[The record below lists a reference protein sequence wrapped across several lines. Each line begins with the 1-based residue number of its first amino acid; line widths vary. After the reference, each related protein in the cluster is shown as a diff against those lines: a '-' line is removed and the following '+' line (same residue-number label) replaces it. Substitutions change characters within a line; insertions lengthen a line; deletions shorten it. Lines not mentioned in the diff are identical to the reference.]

1 MSFEKFGIVN
11 HTKESKAAD
20 FVTYLEQGKV
30 MAARCKKCETM
41 YFPPQVDCPKC
52 LSNDMEWFQVK
63 GRGKLLTYG
72 VVNYG
77 PLGFEDKAPYTLA
90 VAEFE
95 EGIKVFATLSRD
107 IVEDEIAV
115 GMVLE
120 VVPARLP
127 DDRFSYE
134 LQRTG

>member
-11 HTKESKAAD
+11 HTKESKASD

-30 MAARCKKCETM
+30 MATRCKKCETI
-41 YFPPQVDCPKC
+41 YFPPQADCPGC
-52 LSNDMEWFQVK
+52 LNDDMEWFQVK

-90 VAEFE
+90 VGEFQ
-95 EGIKVFATLSRD
+95 EGIKVFATLSPG
-107 IVEDEIAV
+107 IKEDEIAV
-115 GMVLE
+115 GMWLK

-127 DDRFSYE
+127 DDRISFE
-134 LQRTG
+134 LQRAK

>member
-30 MAARCKKCETM
+30 MATRCKKCETM

-52 LSNDMEWFQVK
+52 LSNAMEWSQVK

-95 EGIKVFATLSRD
+95 KGIKVFATLSKD
-107 IVEDEIAV
+107 IKEDEIAV

-134 LQRTG
+134 LQRAG

>member
-1 MSFEKFGIVN
+1 MSFERFGIVN
-11 HTKESKAAD
+11 HTKESKAAN
-20 FVTYLEQGKV
+20 FLTYLEQGKV
-30 MAARCKKCETM
+30 MATRCKKCETS

-90 VAEFE
+90 VGEFE
-95 EGIKVFATLSRD
+95 KGIKVFATLSRD
-107 IVEDEIAV
+107 IGEDEIEV
-115 GMVLE
+115 GMLLK
-120 VVPARLP
+120 VVAAKSP
-127 DDRFSYE
+127 DDRFFFE
-134 LQRTG
+134 FQAAA